1 MKNPLKTAPLG
12 SNLRDRHPE
21 LFGLYRERVI
31 MDRKRNGRR
40 TTENH
45 ITGQGKPD
53 GAGLLP
59 SRNQYQRRLVRH
71 GEKP

>member
-1 MKNPLKTAPLG
+1 MKNQLKTAPLG
-12 SNLRDRHPE
+12 ANLRDRHPE

-40 TTENH
+40 HYKRDHRRLDIDRAT
-45 ITGQGKPD
+45 
-53 GAGLLP
+53 P
-59 SRNQYQRRLVRH
+59 SWKQYQRRLVRH